1 MSQPTH
7 AHDARAGNG
16 AAYCKILTIPNP
28 DYPDRSPLG
37 NTWEYF
43 DDLFQGKQTES
54 WKMWFPSMA
63 AAALFTGLL
72 VDQKMVDKTTML
84 CVSLPVLTVAQGIFS
99 MATVDE
105 SMSSTDTNWP
115 NVPHLAV

>member
-1 MSQPTH
+1 M
-7 AHDARAGNG
+7 D
-16 AAYCKILTIPNP
+16 
-28 DYPDRSPLG
+28 
-37 NTWEYF
+37 
-43 DDLFQGKQTES
+43 
-54 WKMWFPSMA
+54 
-63 AAALFTGLL
+63 